1 MIKFDSFEDV
11 MGKLRKIRERE
22 VANEIAEADRDP
34 ANKVD
39 PTFYGLVQECRPV
52 GSYYET
58 TQGDRLL
65 FLKRI
70 DGLTY
75 DILEEH
81 LR

>member
-1 MIKFDSFEDV
+1 
-11 MGKLRKIRERE
+11 MGKIRKTRERE
-22 VANEIAEADRDP
+22 IANEVAEADRDP

-39 PTFYGLVQECRPV
+39 PKFYSLVQECRPV